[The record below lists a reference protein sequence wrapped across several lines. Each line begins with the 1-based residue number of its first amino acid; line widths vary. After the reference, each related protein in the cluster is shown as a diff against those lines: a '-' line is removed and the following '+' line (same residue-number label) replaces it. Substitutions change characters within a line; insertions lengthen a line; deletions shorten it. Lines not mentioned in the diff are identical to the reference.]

1 MKSCFFPRVVQKL
14 QNFQT
19 LVPPEVTPLSMILK
33 LINNQECRCKENQYH
48 GGSLEIGGRN
58 YVNLAIFSLIFS
70 QNTGSFKKYIQT
82 LVRRTSSDFKT
93 PQSSFKNTRLRLAF
107 STPLGVWK
115 SEEVL
120 LLVFELLLRR
130 HFCRQNA
137 EPAV

>member
-1 MKSCFFPRVVQKL
+1 M
-14 QNFQT
+14 
-19 LVPPEVTPLSMILK
+19 
-33 LINNQECRCKENQYH
+33 
-48 GGSLEIGGRN
+48 EIGGR
-58 YVNLAIFSLIFS
+58 NLAIFSLIFS
-70 QNTGSFKKYIQT
+70 QNTGSFKKYVRT